1 MPVSQPMATSVVKC
15 AAKIF
20 AVFMPFDTPF
30 CGFCYSFFVI
40 CGIILTCSSL
50 KIFVLKL
57 RIF

>member
-1 MPVSQPMATSVVKC
+1 MATSVVKC

-57 RIF
+57 HIF